1 MQIIPVTTSGPETY
15 QPPPRHSTRDPAT
28 SIFATHVDRTQGQR
42 SESVTS
48 ESNANRE
55 SALTQAETE
64 ENAQEGDAFDLEH
77 LGSGKERNTANTSL
91 GPGAEEPQISTGAKK
106 SLVARHQGGS
116 DNLERDSN
124 DDSGYPNEVRFGEE
138 EVTLPADAVTWAPV
152 DSSYGDESEPE
163 TRDLPEALGPDNQMQ
178 QSLPSLRDAAL
189 SSSTLAV
196 ESGSEASMNRGR
208 SAHQIMPSAVSSTSG
223 AERPASGVVPELGSE
238 TLGPRL
244 ENGLV
249 RIPQATKQTADMSR
263 ETRPAERE
271 QYSLQ
276 DVRSAQAAPSGTSRD
291 LSNAISAES
300 AGPNPVNAAMS
311 ALRPIAEGTRSDA
324 SQGSFPAEPS
334 SRGMEAYQ
342 TPAFTALERAGTGM
356 RLHEYGVLARTGNSD
371 TGSALPDGSRSWS
384 GRDSVTGEVRGDVDS
399 TTRGAVRGE
408 WQLQAASG
416 PGLSPTAVTIRAD
429 LNRLPTATLAEEL
442 ARVPRRAVEISLS
455 PEELGRVHMTLS
467 TRDTGLV
474 LVVNADRADTLDLM
488 RRHIDQLG
496 QEFRRMGYQD
506 IGFEFGQSGL
516 EGRSKRASGHVNG
529 LLDDAIA
536 TSEVPEIVVPRA
548 ATRPSGAGSAGLDL
562 RL

>member
-1 MQIIPVTTSGPETY
+1 MQIIPVTKSGPETY

-28 SIFATHVDRTQGQR
+28 SIFAAHMCRTHGQTLGPVA
-42 SESVTS
+42 SAANT
-48 ESNANRE
+48 NRE
-55 SALTQAETE
+55 VVFEQPEME
-64 ENAQEGDAFDLEH
+64 EIAQEGDAFDQEDP
-77 LGSGKERNTANTSL
+77 GTGKELNATDTSQTR
-91 GPGAEEPQISTGAKK
+91 GAEVPQISTDSKR
-106 SLVARHQGGS
+106 SLDVPHQGEL
-116 DNLERDSN
+116 DNLDGYSN
-124 DDSGYPNEVRFGEE
+124 GEMGYLNEVRFGDEG
-138 EVTLPADAVTWAPV
+138 VTPPADAVTLTPV
-152 DSSYGDESEPE
+152 ESSHGDESEPE
-163 TRDLPEALGPDNQMQ
+163 TWHLAEALGPDNQTQ
-178 QSLPSLRDAAL
+178 QSLSPLRDAAL

-238 TLGPRL
+238 TVGPRL

-271 QYSLQ
+271 QYSLK

-291 LSNAISAES
+291 LSNAISPES

-429 LNRLPTATLAEEL
+429 LSRLPTATLAEEL

-506 IGFEFGQSGL
+506 IGFEFGQSGS
-516 EGRSKRASGHVNG
+516 EGRSERASGHGSG
-529 LLDDAIA
+529 LPDDASVI
-536 TSEVPEIVVPRA
+536 SEVPEIVVSRV
-548 ATRPSGAGSAGLDL
+548 ATQLSGAGSAGLDL